1 MARSKQEI
9 LDTLMERYGR
19 TYAEE
24 LGIDVGRNTPGP
36 LFELLVACL
45 LMSARISTTI
55 ALRAGR
61 ALLRDHGLTTADKMA
76 DASWQERVDALG
88 EGGYV
93 RYDESTSSYLG
104 ETSELLV
111 QRYDGDLRNLR
122 EQAGRDPAKQR
133 RLLKEFKG
141 LGDVGVDI
149 FFREV
154 QVAWEELYPFADDR
168 VLGAAKRLGLGS
180 SVDDLT
186 GVVDR
191 ADFARL
197 VGALTRVHV
206 DDRYD
211 EVRTGHQAEGESVP
225 TDLQHKTKAE
235 LYEQAR
241 QQDVPGR
248 SKMSKD
254 ELIQAL
260 AED

>member
-1 MARSKQEI
+1 MARSKDEI
-9 LDTLMERYGR
+9 HDTLMERYGR
-19 TYAEE
+19 TYAQE

-45 LMSARISTTI
+45 LMSARISTAI
-55 ALRAGR
+55 ALRASR

-76 DASWQERVDALG
+76 NASWQERVDALG

-104 ETSELLV
+104 ETCELLLE
-111 QRYDGDLRNLR
+111 RYGGDLRNLR
-122 EQAGRDPAKQR
+122 ERAGRDPGEER

-168 VLGAAKRLGLGS
+168 VLEAAERLGLGS

-186 GVVDR
+186 GLVGKGQ
-191 ADFARL
+191 FARL
-197 VGALTRVHV
+197 VGALTRVQV

-211 EVRTGHQAEGESVP
+211 EVRTGREAEGAP
-225 TDLQHKTKAE
+225 AGLQDKTKAE

-241 QQDVPGR
+241 QQDVAGR
-248 SKMSKD
+248 SRMSKD
-254 ELIQAL
+254 ELIDAL
-260 AED
+260 SED